1 MLRDSPHTGQVT
13 EARVEMALCIQ
24 GDTWK
29 LSYLYWV
36 PFLTFETLLFGLA
49 VTKGIIS
56 VRDTQARFTDVF
68 NVKKVAVPTRA
79 LKALEV
85 LIRDSVLYFVL

>member
-1 MLRDSPHTGQVT
+1 M
-13 EARVEMALCIQ
+13 ELCIQ

-29 LSYLYWV
+29 LSYLYWI
-36 PFLTFETLLFGLA
+36 PFLAFETLLFTLA

-56 VRDTQARFTDVF
+56 VRDTQARFSDMFDVR
-68 NVKKVAVPTRA
+68 KVAVPTKA